1 MTETKNK
8 IKKLEKNP
16 IKRTGDDLLQ
26 SLKNKTK

>member
-1 MTETKNK
+1 MEETKHK
-8 IKKLEKNP
+8 IEQLEKNP